1 VFGDV
6 DEPRAAKGFWEAAS
20 RIVWITPWM
29 VDRVFSIPP
38 IRPPA
43 PFPRT
48 TATAR
53 TNALGGVGRL
63 ARGSARDRPKS
74 NPAVRPAYGGRAGRC
89 ILHSSQLTSI
99 GRQCITICMPT
110 TLDIPEE
117 LLTEAQRLLQF
128 KSKTDTIIFSLQ
140 ELIRRKRIEELKAM
154 AGSINLDIDLER
166 SRRRPTN
173 KKR

>member
-1 VFGDV
+1 M
-6 DEPRAAKGFWEAAS
+6 R
-20 RIVWITPWM
+20 
-29 VDRVFSIPP
+29 
-38 IRPPA
+38 
-43 PFPRT
+43 
-48 TATAR
+48 
-53 TNALGGVGRL
+53 
-63 ARGSARDRPKS
+63 
-74 NPAVRPAYGGRAGRC
+74 
-89 ILHSSQLTSI
+89 
-99 GRQCITICMPT
+99 T

>member
-1 VFGDV
+1 
-6 DEPRAAKGFWEAAS
+6 
-20 RIVWITPWM
+20 
-29 VDRVFSIPP
+29 
-38 IRPPA
+38 
-43 PFPRT
+43 
-48 TATAR
+48 
-53 TNALGGVGRL
+53 
-63 ARGSARDRPKS
+63 
-74 NPAVRPAYGGRAGRC
+74 
-89 ILHSSQLTSI
+89 LTSVSI
-99 GRQCITICMPT
+99 QYITICMRT

>member
-1 VFGDV
+1 
-6 DEPRAAKGFWEAAS
+6 
-20 RIVWITPWM
+20 
-29 VDRVFSIPP
+29 
-38 IRPPA
+38 
-43 PFPRT
+43 
-48 TATAR
+48 
-53 TNALGGVGRL
+53 
-63 ARGSARDRPKS
+63 
-74 NPAVRPAYGGRAGRC
+74 
-89 ILHSSQLTSI
+89 
-99 GRQCITICMPT
+99 MPT